1 MPLIAQH
8 DAPRPL
14 HVMTSDDLADWQK
27 TASPMLNNWIAQH
40 GFTAQKN
47 TSLVLPSPEGEIAG
61 AIIGQGNKKGGTNDY
76 TSGAMAARLP
86 QGVYQLD
93 GATPEQLALGFA
105 LDQYQ
110 YDRFKPSSSKPI
122 ADLLIADPAQHKRL
136 SAIVSGVTLT
146 RDLINAP
153 ANYLT
158 PQGLE
163 DEARALAERHGAGI
177 TVTIG
182 DDLAKNYPAI
192 HTVGRA
198 AEIPPR
204 LIDITWCK
212 DGAENGGQDYPLIT
226 LIGKG
231 ITFDSGGLDLKPSGG
246 MEMMKKDMGGA
257 AHVLG
262 LAEVIMAMALNLR
275 LRVLVPA
282 AENAVS
288 ALSMRPLD
296 VIDTAAGI
304 PVEVGNTDAEG
315 RLVLADAI
323 HLATADDPMLM
334 IDFATLT
341 GAARVAVGTEL
352 PALFSNDDGLSRDFM
367 TAGQE
372 AGDPLWPLPLHPEY
386 DRYLDGG
393 YAALSSTG
401 TSRYGG
407 AITAALFLQR
417 FLQKPVPWAHIDV
430 MAWNLG
436 PRPGHPKGGEA
447 MGLRAALAL
456 IENRINA

>member
-1 MPLIAQH
+1 MPLIA
-8 DAPRPL
+8 DADHIRRL
-14 HVMTSDDLADWQK
+14 HVLTETQLEDWLK
-27 TASPMLNNWIAQH
+27 TASPAQARWIAEN
-40 GFTAQKN
+40 GFKASKGSQ
-47 TSLVLPSPEGEIAG
+47 LVLPSPDGSISDAMVG
-61 AIIGQGNKKGGTNDY
+61 ASGDSY
-76 TSGAMAARLP
+76 RDGAMASRLP
-86 QGVYQLD
+86 QGAYQLD
-93 GATPEQLALGFA
+93 GEDDLNTALGFV
-105 LDQYQ
+105 LDQYKF
-110 YDRFKPSSSKPI
+110 DRFRKSSSQPKAELVVKDDALRHRITAI
-122 ADLLIADPAQHKRL
+122 AD
-136 SAIVSGVTLT
+136 GVMLA
-146 RDLINAP
+146 RDLINMP

-163 DEARALAERHGAGI
+163 DSARDLAAQFDAKI
-177 TVTIG
+177 DVTIG
-182 DDLAKNYPAI
+182 EELEKNYPAI

-198 AEIPPR
+198 AEVPPR
-204 LIDITWCK
+204 LIDIIWDNR
-212 DGAENGGQDYPLIT
+212 DGGVGPQIT

-231 ITFDSGGLDLKPSGG
+231 ITFDSGGLDLKPSSA
-246 MEMMKKDMGGA
+246 MEMMKKDMGGS

-262 LAEVIMAMALNLR
+262 LAKAIMALGLKIR

-288 ALSMRPLD
+288 DKSMRPLD

-315 RLVLADAI
+315 RLVLADAF
-323 HLATADDPMLM
+323 HLATAEDPDMV

-352 PALFSNDDGLSRDFM
+352 PALFVNNAELGQNFIA
-367 TAGQE
+367 AGE
-372 AGDPLWPLPLHPEY
+372 KTGDPLWLMPLHRPY
-386 DRYLDGG
+386 DRYLEDGH
-393 YAALSSTG
+393 AALSSTG
-401 TSRYGG
+401 ASRYGG

-436 PRPGHPKGGEA
+436 TRPGHPRGGEA

-456 IENRINA
+456 IEDAIPQN

>member
-1 MPLIAQH
+1 MPLIAHHDTPRRLQMITKDGFENWRQSASSQH
-8 DAPRPL
+8 RIWAED
-14 HVMTSDDLADWQK
+14 
-27 TASPMLNNWIAQH
+27 H
-40 GFTAQKN
+40 GFSANKN
-47 TSLVLPSPEGEIAG
+47 TSLVLPDQDGHIAAAMIG
-61 AIIGQGNKKGGTNDY
+61 AGQNDY
-76 TSGAMAARLP
+76 TDGAMASRLP
-86 QGVYQLD
+86 QGAYQIEGD
-93 GATPEQLALGFA
+93 TPEQLALGFA
-105 LDQYQ
+105 LDQYR
-110 YDRFKPSSSKPI
+110 YTRFKPSSSSPQTELVI
-122 ADLLIADPAQHKRL
+122 ADADQFKRL
-136 SAIVSGVTLT
+136 SAIVDGVNLA
-146 RDLINAP
+146 RDLINTP
-153 ANYLT
+153 ANILT

-163 DEARALAERHGAGI
+163 DEARALAKRHGASI
-177 TVTIG
+177 AVTIG
-182 DDLAKNYPAI
+182 DDLAVSYPAI

-204 LIDITWCK
+204 LIDITWG
-212 DGAENGGQDYPLIT
+212 DQGPLIT

-262 LAEVIMAMALNLR
+262 LAEVIMALGLKLR

-315 RLVLADAI
+315 RLVLADAF
-323 HLATADDPMLM
+323 HLATQDDPDLM

-352 PALFSNDDGLSRDFM
+352 PALFCNDDALSQDFIR
-367 TAGQE
+367 AGQQT
-372 AGDPLWPLPLHPEY
+372 GDPLWPLPLHAEY
-386 DRYLDGG
+386 DRYLEGG

-417 FLQKPVPWAHIDV
+417 FVQKPVPWAHIDV

-447 MGLRAALAL
+447 MGLRAALSL
-456 IENRINA
+456 IEARL